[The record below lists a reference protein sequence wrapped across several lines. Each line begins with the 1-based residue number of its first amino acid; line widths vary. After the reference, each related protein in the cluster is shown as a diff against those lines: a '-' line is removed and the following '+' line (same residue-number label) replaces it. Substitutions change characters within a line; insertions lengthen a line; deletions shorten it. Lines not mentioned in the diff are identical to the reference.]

1 MSAVKTKS
9 GSDKNAQIAKMTQRK
24 KERKKR
30 DSLPSGSLRG
40 CAVGIVTLLVL
51 LSFFTCAAAG
61 GDNPGILY
69 TPFSLCS
76 LYLGALA
83 AGIGAVRCTSMP
95 VIAGLTSGTLYA
107 AAIFLLSLL
116 PLPESGLPSSV
127 YWVLLVT
134 VIPAAVLGSIV
145 GQRRARRR
153 GYRR

>member
-1 MSAVKTKS
+1 MSAVKTRS
-9 GSDKNAQIAKMTQRK
+9 GFEKNAQIAKMTRK
-24 KERKKR
+24 KGDRKR

-40 CAVGIVTLLVL
+40 CAVGIVTLFVL
-51 LSFFTCAAAG
+51 LALFTCAAAG
-61 GDNPGILY
+61 GENPGIFY

-95 VIAGLTSGTLYA
+95 VISGVTSGTLYA
-107 AAIFLLSLL
+107 AAVFLLSLL
-116 PLPESGLPSSV
+116 PLPGSGLPSSV
-127 YWVLLVT
+127 YWILLVT

-145 GQRRARRR
+145 GQRRAKKT

>member
-1 MSAVKTKS
+1 MSAVNTRSVSEKTLPLGK
-9 GSDKNAQIAKMTQRK
+9 TTRK
-24 KERKKR
+24 PGGRKKR

-40 CAVGIVTLLVL
+40 CAVGIAALFVLLVL
-51 LSFFTCAAAG
+51 FTCAAAG

-69 TPFSLCS
+69 APFSLCS

-95 VIAGLTSGTLYA
+95 VISGLTSGALYGA
-107 AAIFLLSLL
+107 AVFLLSLL
-116 PLPESGLPSSV
+116 PLPGSGLPSSV
-127 YWVLLVT
+127 YWILLVT

-145 GQRRARRR
+145 GQRRAKKT

>member
-1 MSAVKTKS
+1 MSAVKTRS
-9 GSDKNAQIAKMTQRK
+9 GSEKNAQIAKMTRK
-24 KERKKR
+24 KGYRKR

-40 CAVGIVTLLVL
+40 CAVGIVTLFVL
-51 LSFFTCAAAG
+51 LALFTCAAAG
-61 GDNPGILY
+61 GENPGILY

-95 VIAGLTSGTLYA
+95 VISGLTSGALYGA
-107 AAIFLLSLL
+107 AVFLLSLL
-116 PLPESGLPSSV
+116 PLPESGLPASV
-127 YWVLLVT
+127 YWILLVT

-145 GQRRARRR
+145 GQRRAKKT